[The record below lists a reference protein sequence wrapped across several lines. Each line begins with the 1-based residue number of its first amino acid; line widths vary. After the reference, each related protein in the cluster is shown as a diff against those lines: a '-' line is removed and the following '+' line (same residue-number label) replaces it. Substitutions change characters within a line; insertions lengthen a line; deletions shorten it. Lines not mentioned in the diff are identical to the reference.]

1 MGVELVPQDMA
12 TAVEDSLRD
21 KTHESNAASSINQ
34 IYIPLN
40 LYRWT
45 NFCKEKKKEMKSL

>member
-45 NFCKEKKKEMKSL
+45 NFCKEKKKEMKFL